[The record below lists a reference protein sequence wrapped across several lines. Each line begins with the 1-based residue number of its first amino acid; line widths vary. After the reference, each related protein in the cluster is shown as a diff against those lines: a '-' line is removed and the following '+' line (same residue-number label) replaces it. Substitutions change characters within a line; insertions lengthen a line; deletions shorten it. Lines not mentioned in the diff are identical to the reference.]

1 MDDQPSV
8 LAYAETLEMLK
19 VLRKMFEPVPPMFT
33 LPPPLTSSSSL
44 PSLSA
49 TPVPP
54 TPVPP
59 KRESASPSKSA
70 PPLEMAPP
78 FGKCPLITPR
88 PRNSIFLFL
97 DEPKHGARHSPDDYA
112 AGQMMSTLNE
122 DNRPYFYIKDQ
133 TITDIHVLFMNNLGF
148 RIIGLKVWTDKSHC
162 VPRAD
167 PRCNAEIRGPDMF
180 ATRDLKK
187 GDEIFLATPNYVCR
201 CLMCLEEARNMERE
215 LEEEEKLK
223 AEEEQLKAKEERLKA
238 EEEKRKAELVYKCY
252 STPSDSEQASPVHP
266 VHIIW
271 TTPITPKNFNDG
283 YDKGYDTGYDGSSEL
298 SDEPRLST
306 IPEESGGDRD
316 GDGDTN
322 MHSGEHD
329 TDESRLSTIPE
340 ESGGDRDGDGDTNMH
355 SGEHDSSDAA
365 KRPGTNRGN
374 AWR

>member
-1 MDDQPSV
+1 M
-8 LAYAETLEMLK
+8 
-19 VLRKMFEPVPPMFT
+19 
-33 LPPPLTSSSSL
+33 PLD
-44 PSLSA
+44 
-49 TPVPP
+49 
-54 TPVPP
+54 P
-59 KRESASPSKSA
+59 KK
-70 PPLEMAPP
+70 
-78 FGKCPLITPR
+78 ITA
-88 PRNSIFLFL
+88 F
-97 DEPKHGARHSPDDYA
+97 DHGILCR
-112 AGQMMSTLNE
+112 
-122 DNRPYFYIKDQ
+122 
-133 TITDIHVLFMNNLGF
+133 FMNNLGF

-201 CLMCLEEARNMERE
+201 CLMCLEEARNIERE

-252 STPSDSEQASPVHP
+252 STPSDSEQASPVH
-266 VHIIW
+266 IIW

-306 IPEESGGDRD
+306 IPGGD
-316 GDGDTN
+316 G
-322 MHSGEHD
+322 
-329 TDESRLSTIPE
+329 
-340 ESGGDRDGDGDTNMH
+340 DGDGDTNMH